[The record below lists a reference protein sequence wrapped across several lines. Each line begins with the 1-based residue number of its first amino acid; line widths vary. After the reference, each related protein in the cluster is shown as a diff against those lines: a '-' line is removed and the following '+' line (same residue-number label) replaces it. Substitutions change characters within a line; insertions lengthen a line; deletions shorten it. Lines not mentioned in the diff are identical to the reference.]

1 MKKIIAVLCTC
12 LALFGCSEK
21 TVEKTD
27 TSVKITVSFWEPGMG
42 KELSAGMQQVI
53 DDYHELHPEVEVEML
68 IYPVT
73 EYNEHMRKLYSVNN
87 LPDII
92 SNHSSQLLLMARQG
106 LLADLTEEL
115 SMPSAYEPQAA
126 WEKVFDKQ
134 FLGLVNS
141 MYETKRYNLPFFN
154 NETAVFYNREIYQE
168 LGLEIPKTWEELLSN
183 FDVIQKSGK
192 TAMAIMA
199 DKGDIK
205 LWLDWELGNE
215 IGLEKM
221 LENPDININGDGR
234 ITDYEISHAILS
246 GAINY
251 ETDSYIHEWY
261 EEYTKRIETLFR
273 YSAVYEGMGESAV
286 KAAFFDGE
294 FVHLNTGTWDAV
306 SILGDERFGVF
317 RFPTSSSCSTAQS
330 FAVTTSAEKTPEQR
344 KTAIDFL
351 QFFTS
356 KKEYQ
361 KFIDITMQLPVI
373 KGVTVSEQMRCFE
386 NDGMSSSTALTYVSS
401 DSVDAQL
408 AGSRLQ
414 LNQSFFHMKEE
425 QAKKRAADYF
435 ASYEQERTAD
445 YSEAK
450 FTRKGV
456 SEYE

>member
-21 TVEKTD
+21 TEEKTD

-199 DKGDIK
+199 DKDDIK

-215 IGLEKM
+215 IGLEKI
-221 LENPDININGDGR
+221 LENPDINLNGDGR
-234 ITDYEISHAILS
+234 ITEYEISHAILS

-251 ETDSYIHEWY
+251 ETDSYIHNWY
-261 EEYTKRIETLFR
+261 EEYAKRIESFFH
-273 YSAVYEGMGESAV
+273 YSATYEGLGESAV

-306 SILGDERFGVF
+306 SILNDERFGVF
-317 RFPTSSSCSTAQS
+317 RFPTSASCSTAQS

-344 KTAIDFL
+344 KAAIDFL

-373 KGVTVSEQMRCFE
+373 QGVTVSQQMSCFE
-386 NDGMSSSTALTYVSS
+386 NDGMSSATPLTYAGS

-408 AGSRLQ
+408 TGERLQ
-414 LNQSFFHMKEE
+414 FDQSFFQIKEE
-425 QAKKRAADYF
+425 KTKKRAAEYF
-435 ASYEQERTAD
+435 ASHEQERAAD

-450 FTRKGV
+450 FTREDV
-456 SEYE
+456 SEHE